1 MWHASIAFSHLRNT
15 VATNNSE
22 RLAMVTTTVFFLL
35 YIKSVTHLERFIA
48 FYIIYRHCRR
58 QTYYSKLL
66 LPEIYRLSFDLPFC
80 TEQSYI
86 VLYLLLP
93 LRINP
98 STIYR
103 QRPHKHAYK
112 SDIIIYYPCLLVEQ
126 KWQLQEIMLPVLRP
140 SWRERMRAE
149 YRFRV
154 KMLDMKSGSCQ
165 GKISLIT
172 KTAV

>member
-1 MWHASIAFSHLRNT
+1 MPC
-15 VATNNSE
+15 
-22 RLAMVTTTVFFLL
+22 
-35 YIKSVTHLERFIA
+35 IKHVTHLERFIA
-48 FYIIYRHCRR
+48 FYFIYRHCRR
-58 QTYYSKLL
+58 QTYYRKLL

-126 KWQLQEIMLPVLRP
+126 EWQLQEIMLPVLLNVPGGRGCVQ
-140 SWRERMRAE
+140 S
-149 YRFRV
+149 
-154 KMLDMKSGSCQ
+154 SGL
-165 GKISLIT
+165 G
-172 KTAV
+172 